1 MAQYLSLKRNVNL
14 RVMPKH
20 KHIETPE
27 AMWELFERYKE
38 WTKNNPRYQ
47 YSLSNKTGEATA
59 IPLERPMTQVGF
71 RCFAADMNSSV
82 QDYFANTDGRY
93 SVYTTICTRIEE
105 AIRQDQ
111 IEGGMTGQYNPS
123 ITQRL
128 NNLTERV
135 DTTTQGQAINDI
147 KVTIIK

>member
-1 MAQYLSLKRNVNL
+1 
-14 RVMPKH
+14 
-20 KHIETPE
+20 
-27 AMWELFERYKE
+27 MWELFERYKE

-47 YSLSNKTGEATA
+47 YSLSNKTGEATPV
-59 IPLERPMTQVGF
+59 PLERPLTQVGF
-71 RCFAADMNSSV
+71 RSYAADNGCTV
-82 QDYFANTDGRY
+82 TDYFSNKENRY
-93 SVYTTICTRIEE
+93 TEYATICTRIEE
-105 AIRQDQ
+105 AIRHDQ
-111 IEGGMTGQYNPS
+111 IEGGMTGQYNAS

>member
-1 MAQYLSLKRNVNL
+1 
-14 RVMPKH
+14 MPKH
-20 KHIETPE
+20 KYIETPE
-27 AMWELFERYKE
+27 AMWALFEAYRDWSKS
-38 WTKNNPRYQ
+38 NPRYQ

-59 IPLERPMTQVGF
+59 IPLERPLTQVGF
-71 RCFAADMNSSV
+71 RCFASESGSAV

-93 SVYTTICTRIEE
+93 SAYTTICTHIEE
-105 AIRQDQ
+105 AIRKDQ
-111 IEGGMTGQYNPS
+111 IEGGMTGQYNAS

>member
-1 MAQYLSLKRNVNL
+1 
-14 RVMPKH
+14 MPKH

-59 IPLERPMTQVGF
+59 VPLERPLTQVGF
-71 RCFAADMNSSV
+71 RSFAADMNSSV

-93 SVYTTICTRIEE
+93 SAYTTICTRIEE

-111 IEGGMTGQYNPS
+111 IEGGMTGQYNAS

-135 DTTTQGQAINDI
+135 DTTTQGQAIYYI